1 MDPTNSK
8 TENGED
14 LKQFFRLTNRLRSNQ
29 SECDEYFV
37 REKIAFERLKERV
50 LKLISES
57 RELQAR
63 TENLRSG
70 FREIDE
76 QFKSMK
82 KMIYREFGLQA
93 ERRIQNLEEVTYE
106 NGLIAHLKE
115 VDKALVYQAIP
126 VSDPK
131 KYED

>member
-29 SECDEYFV
+29 SECDEYFA

-57 RELQAR
+57 RELQTR
-63 TENLRSG
+63 TENLRRG

-82 KMIYREFGLQA
+82 KMLYREFGLQA

-131 KYED
+131 EYED

>member
-1 MDPTNSK
+1 MDLTNLK
-8 TENGED
+8 TENGEE

-29 SECDEYFV
+29 SECDEYFA

-93 ERRIQNLEEVTYE
+93 ERRMQNLEEVTYE

-131 KYED
+131 EYED